1 MGFFKDT
8 MIRLRLQLFG
18 EGGGPGGAGNGGAG
32 GAGGDAGGADGAAS
46 GAESTAQNAAPDTA
60 AKAVK
65 AKSGSG
71 SGTATDLSQVK
82 YGIQDEEEAKPDA
95 AEPEEKPEP
104 QKEAP
109 KKSFDELMK
118 SDPEYQR
125 ELQKRIDQ
133 AINKRFAKAKA
144 AEEQSAKLQPALN
157 LLAAKY
163 GVEAGNSEALINAI
177 NSDSDLIEQQA
188 MDAGME
194 PEAYREFQRLKAE
207 NEALKKAEQE
217 RQRQESTDKVMQ
229 QWQREA
235 EEARRIYPGLD
246 LATESKNEQ
255 FCQLLGAGISVRVA
269 YEVVHQDEI
278 QSGLIQR
285 AASEARKKTVASIAA
300 KSGRPRENGASKPQA
315 ATVKQDI
322 RSLTR
327 ADFDEILNRAL
338 RGEQIR
344 F

>member
-18 EGGGPGGAGNGGAG
+18 EGGGPGGAGNGGGPG
-32 GAGGDAGGADGAAS
+32 GAGAGGADGADGAA
-46 GAESTAQNAAPDTA
+46 AESTQSAAPDVA
-60 AKAVK
+60 AKD
-65 AKSGSG
+65 AKPGKNARTG
-71 SGTATDLSQVK
+71 DLSQVK

-177 NSDSDLIEQQA
+177 NGDSDLIEQQA

-207 NEALKKAEQE
+207 NEALKKAEAE
-217 RQRQESTDKVMQ
+217 RQRQESTDQVMQ

-338 RGEQIR
+338 RGENIR

>member
-18 EGGGPGGAGNGGAG
+18 EGGGPGGAGAG
-32 GAGGDAGGADGAAS
+32 GAGGDAGGAEGAA
-46 GAESTAQNAAPDTA
+46 AESTQSAAPDVA
-60 AKAVK
+60 AKD
-65 AKSGSG
+65 AKPGKIARTG
-71 SGTATDLSQVK
+71 DLSQVK
-82 YGIQDEEEAKPDA
+82 YGIQDEEAKPDA

-109 KKSFDELMK
+109 RKSFDELMK

-177 NSDSDLIEQQA
+177 NGDSDLIEQQA

-207 NEALKKAEQE
+207 NEALKKAEAE
-217 RQRQESTDKVMQ
+217 RQRQESTDQVMQ

-246 LATESKNEQ
+246 LATESRNEQ

-315 ATVKQDI
+315 AAVKTDP
-322 RSLTR
+322 RTLTIK
-327 ADFDEILNRAL
+327 DFEEIDRRLA
-338 RGEQIR
+338 RGERIR

>member
-1 MGFFKDT
+1 MIKVISNLVEK
-8 MIRLRLQLFG
+8 IRLNLQLFG
-18 EGGGPGGAGNGGAG
+18 EGGGTGGAGNGGG
-32 GAGGDAGGADGAAS
+32 PSGAGAGGADGADGAA
-46 GAESTAQNAAPDTA
+46 AESTQSAAPDAA
-60 AKAVK
+60 AKD
-65 AKSGSG
+65 AKPGKSARTG
-71 SGTATDLSQVK
+71 DLSQVK

-246 LATESKNEQ
+246 LATESRNEQ

-315 ATVKQDI
+315 AAVKTDP
-322 RSLTR
+322 RTLTIK
-327 ADFDEILNRAL
+327 DFEEIDRRLA
-338 RGEQIR
+338 RGERIR

>member
-1 MGFFKDT
+1 MGIIKDT

-18 EGGGPGGAGNGGAG
+18 EGGGPGGAGAG
-32 GAGGDAGGADGAAS
+32 GAGGDAGGADGAA
-46 GAESTAQNAAPDTA
+46 AESTQSTATDAA
-60 AKAVK
+60 AKD
-65 AKSGSG
+65 AKPGKSARTG
-71 SGTATDLSQVK
+71 DLSQVK

-177 NSDSDLIEQQA
+177 NGDSDLIEQQA

-207 NEALKKAEQE
+207 NEALKKAEAE

-338 RGEQIR
+338 RGENIR